1 MKNLYNSKIN
11 EVFLAQ
17 IKRNKKFSK
26 SKFNYL
32 PEEIYNFFFLTFTLL
47 FSLAIISHDPTDPN
61 FFKTGLG
68 DTINNYIGVFGSYIS
83 HITFMVLGNSSYFF
97 TSLLLYLALC
107 KYRILSNDIKLAS
120 LKNITLIV
128 IMLISLSLLFEFT
141 VPNSGGYL
149 GHLIFYYVSNYIG
162 DYGTLLASVLILIYS
177 FTIYFNVSIMSLLK
191 KTNKIFTYVY
201 LKTKYNIK
209 SFYEKT
215 NLKIQL
221 NKQKKDNIENN
232 KEKAPRSTTV
242 EILKEK
248 PVESKRAFKEKQ
260 QILFSD
266 DNNRLPLIEFL
277 EKHDSEIISHDEDSL
292 KLMSEL
298 LEQNLSHYGISA
310 KVKAVKPG
318 PIVTLFEIEP
328 VAGTKAATINTI
340 SKDLA
345 RTMTVPS
352 LRVVETV
359 PGTAHIGIEI
369 PNDDRETV
377 SLKDIISSKEF
388 EDSKAS
394 LTMAL
399 GKDIQGKPVCIDLH
413 KLPHLLVAGT
423 TGSGKSV
430 AVHSMIVSLLYKHDV
445 DHLKFL
451 MIDPKMLEL
460 STYEGLPHL
469 LHPVVTDMNEAK
481 SVLHWCVQE
490 MERRYRFMMD
500 LNVRNIQSY
509 NKQIKKNQDEGVNVV
524 YGPSE
529 GNNEKFHEKIP
540 YIVVVVDEFADM
552 MQTVGKKVEDL
563 ITRLAQKAR
572 AAGIHLILATQRP
585 SVNVITGLIKANI
598 PTRIGMKVSSNIDSR
613 TILDSM
619 GAEQLLGLGDM
630 LFRDSG
636 TNVLKR
642 IHGSYVS
649 ENEISKI
656 TDFLRE
662 QKISDE
668 IESILLEDND
678 DTTDNEINETSD
690 ELYNE
695 AVSIV
700 KETKKTSISFLQR
713 KLKIG
718 YNRAANLIEAMEA
731 KGILSEPQTNGNR
744 DIL

>member
-1 MKNLYNSKIN
+1 
-11 EVFLAQ
+11 LAQ
-17 IKRNKKFSK
+17 IKRNKKFTK
-26 SKFNYL
+26 TKLNYL
-32 PEEIYNFFFLTFTLL
+32 PKEIFNFFFLIFTLL
-47 FSLAIISHDPTDPN
+47 FTLSVISHDPSDPN

-68 DTINNYIGVFGSYIS
+68 DTINNYIGIFGSYVS
-83 HITFMVLGNSSYFF
+83 HITFMLFGKTTYFITVLLIYLVLERYGLVPSRGTTFSYKN
-97 TSLLLYLALC
+97 SLLVL
-107 KYRILSNDIKLAS
+107 
-120 LKNITLIV
+120 LI
-128 IMLISLSLLFEFT
+128 LISLSIMSDFILSGT
-141 VPNSGGYL
+141 GGYL
-149 GHLIFYYVSNYIG
+149 GHISLHHLSNYIG
-162 DYGTLLASVLILIYS
+162 AYGSVIASLVTLLYSLVYYFDISVLSTYNR
-177 FTIYFNVSIMSLLK
+177 FK
-191 KTNKIFTYVY
+191 KIFTYFY
-201 LKTKYNIK
+201 LKIKYK
-209 SFYEKT
+209 TLSFYEKT
-215 NLKIQL
+215 NLQIQL
-221 NKQKKDNIENN
+221 AKQKKINN
-232 KEKAPRSTTV
+232 KNIIKKEPNATEV
-242 EILKEK
+242 EIIK
-248 PVESKRAFKEKQ
+248 PKSIESKREFKEKQ
-260 QILFSD
+260 QTLFS
-266 DNNRLPLIEFL
+266 NNNKLPLLEFL
-277 EKHDSEIISHDEDSL
+277 EKHNSEIINHDEDSL
-292 KLMSEL
+292 KLMSEM
-298 LEQNLSHYGISA
+298 LEQNLQHYGISA

-328 VAGTKAATINTI
+328 IAGTKAATISTI

-388 EDSKAS
+388 ENSKAA

-399 GKDIQGKPVCIDLH
+399 GKDIQGKPVCVDLH

-430 AVHSMIVSLLYKHDV
+430 AVHSMIVSLLYKHDIEN
-445 DHLKFL
+445 LKFL

-509 NKQIKKNQDEGVNVV
+509 NKQLKQNIDNGIKTV
-524 YGPSE
+524 YGPTE
-529 GNNEKFHEKIP
+529 GNNEKYHEKLP

-598 PTRIGMKVSSNIDSR
+598 PTRIGLKVSSNIDSR

-630 LFRDSG
+630 LFRGSG
-636 TNVLKR
+636 TNVLQR
-642 IHGSYVS
+642 IHGAFVS
-649 ENEISKI
+649 EGEITKI
-656 TDFLRE
+656 ADFLRD
-662 QKISDE
+662 QKRNND
-668 IESILLEDND
+668 IESILLDND
-678 DTTDNEINETSD
+678 ETENQDEINETSD

-695 AVSIV
+695 AVNIV
-700 KETKKTSISFLQR
+700 KDTKKTSISFLQR

-731 KGILSEPQTNGNR
+731 KGILSEPQSNGNR

>member
-1 MKNLYNSKIN
+1 VSRNT
-11 EVFLAQ
+11 
-17 IKRNKKFSK
+17 IKVST
-26 SKFNYL
+26 Y
-32 PEEIYNFFFLTFTLL
+32 
-47 FSLAIISHDPTDPN
+47 
-61 FFKTGLG
+61 
-68 DTINNYIGVFGSYIS
+68 
-83 HITFMVLGNSSYFF
+83 
-97 TSLLLYLALC
+97 LYLKA
-107 KYRILSNDIKLAS
+107 KYKLGIL
-120 LKNITLIV
+120 
-128 IMLISLSLLFEFT
+128 
-141 VPNSGGYL
+141 
-149 GHLIFYYVSNYIG
+149 
-162 DYGTLLASVLILIYS
+162 
-177 FTIYFNVSIMSLLK
+177 
-191 KTNKIFTYVY
+191 
-201 LKTKYNIK
+201 
-209 SFYEKT
+209 YEKA
-215 NLKIQL
+215 NLKIRLLEQR
-221 NKQKKDNIENN
+221 NVDSSSITKKKPNDTKVDIV
-232 KEKAPRSTTV
+232 K
-242 EILKEK
+242 LK
-248 PVESKRAFKEKQ
+248 PQESKRAFKEKQ
-260 QILFSD
+260 QTLFSD
-266 DNNRLPLIEFL
+266 TNSKLPLLEFL
-277 EKHDSEIISHDEDSL
+277 DKHDSEIVNHDESSL
-292 KLMSEL
+292 KLMSEM
-298 LEQNLSHYGISA
+298 LEQNLGHYGITA
-310 KVKAVKPG
+310 KVKAVRPG

-377 SLKDIISSKEF
+377 SLKDIICSKEF
-388 EDSKAS
+388 ENSKAS

-399 GKDIQGKPVCIDLH
+399 GKDIQGNPICVDLH

-430 AVHSMIVSLLYKHDV
+430 AVHSMIISLLYKHDI

-460 STYEGLPHL
+460 SAYEGLPHL

-490 MERRYRFMMD
+490 MERRYRYMMD

-509 NKQIKKNQDEGVNVV
+509 NKEIKKNDESGVSKI
-524 YGPSE
+524 YTPTE
-529 GNNEKFHEKIP
+529 GNTEKYHQKLP

-563 ITRLAQKAR
+563 IIRLSQKAR

-598 PTRIGMKVSSNIDSR
+598 PTRLGLKVSSNIDSR

-630 LFRDSG
+630 LYRGSG
-636 TNVLKR
+636 THILQR
-642 IHGSYVS
+642 IHGAFVS
-649 ENEISKI
+649 ETEINKVA
-656 TDFLRE
+656 DYLRE
-662 QKISDE
+662 QKINDD
-668 IESILLEDND
+668 IESILLEDDELD
-678 DTTDNEINETSD
+678 DDIEINETSD
-690 ELYNE
+690 ELYSE
-695 AVSIV
+695 AVQIV

-731 KGILSEPQTNGNR
+731 KGILSEPQSNGNR
-744 DIL
+744 EIL

>member
-1 MKNLYNSKIN
+1 M
-11 EVFLAQ
+11 AQ
-17 IKRNKKFSK
+17 ISRNKKLSK
-26 SKFNYL
+26 TKFNYL
-32 PEEIYNFFFLTFTLL
+32 PKEIFNFFFLTFALL
-47 FSLAIISHDPTDPN
+47 FSLSIISYDPSDPN

-68 DTINNYIGVFGSYIS
+68 DTINNYIGIIGSYVS
-83 HITFMVLGNSSYFF
+83 HMTFMIFGNVSYLIASFIIYL
-97 TSLLLYLALC
+97 SLS
-107 KYRILSNDIKLAS
+107 KYRIISPSNAVTIARILLPVFFFFS
-120 LKNITLIV
+120 FCTILENI
-128 IMLISLSLLFEFT
+128 SSS
-141 VPNSGGYL
+141 SGGYI
-149 GHLIFYYVSNYIG
+149 GHVIFNYSSNYIG
-162 DYGTLLASVLILIYS
+162 TFGALIASVLITIYS
-177 FTIYFNVSIMSLLK
+177 LVYYLDISLYVFYK
-191 KTNKIFTYVY
+191 KIKKLGTYSY
-201 LKTKYNIK
+201 LKTKYKIS
-209 SFYEKT
+209 SFYEQLS
-215 NLKIQL
+215 LKIKLSKQRERSKIRDL
-221 NKQKKDNIENN
+221 NKEPNTAEINIIKPKK
-232 KEKAPRSTTV
+232 P
-242 EILKEK
+242 
-248 PVESKRAFKEKQ
+248 ESKRAFKEKQ
-260 QILFSD
+260 QTLFVD
-266 DNNRLPLIEFL
+266 QNNKLPLIEFL
-277 EKHDSEIISHDEDSL
+277 EKHDSEIINHDEASL
-292 KLMSEL
+292 KLMSEM

-328 VAGTKAATINTI
+328 VAGTKASTINNI

-377 SLKDIISSKEF
+377 SLKDIICSKEF
-388 EDSKAS
+388 ENSRAS

-399 GKDIQGKPVCIDLH
+399 GKDIQGKPVCVDLH

-430 AVHSMIVSLLYKHDV
+430 AVHSMIISLLYKHDI

-460 STYEGLPHL
+460 SSYEGLPHL

-481 SVLHWCVQE
+481 SVLYWCVQE
-490 MERRYRFMMD
+490 MERRYRYMMD

-509 NKQIKKNQDEGVNVV
+509 NKQIKENKEEGIDAI
-524 YGPSE
+524 YSPTE
-529 GNNEKFHEKIP
+529 GNNEKYHQKLP

-563 ITRLAQKAR
+563 IIRLSQKAR

-598 PTRIGMKVSSNIDSR
+598 PTRLGLKVSSNIDSR

-630 LFRDSG
+630 LYRGSG
-636 TNVLKR
+636 THVLQR
-642 IHGSYVS
+642 IHGAFVS
-649 ENEISKI
+649 EQEIAKVS
-656 TDFLRE
+656 DFLRE
-662 QKISDE
+662 QKVTDD
-668 IESILLEDND
+668 IESILLEDD
-678 DTTDNEINETSD
+678 DNEDNTEINETSD

-695 AVSIV
+695 AVNIV
-700 KETKKTSISFLQR
+700 KETRKTSISFLQR

-731 KGILSEPQTNGNR
+731 KGILSEPQQNGNR
-744 DIL
+744 EIL

>member
-1 MKNLYNSKIN
+1 MYNPYRN
-11 EVFLAQ
+11 EVDLAQ
-17 IKRNKKFSK
+17 IRRNKKFTQSK
-26 SKFNYL
+26 LSYL
-32 PEEIYNFFFLTFTLL
+32 PKEIYNFFFLAFTLL
-47 FSLAIISHDPTDPN
+47 FALSIISHDPSDPN

-68 DTINNYIGVFGSYIS
+68 DTINNYIGIFGSYIS
-83 HITFMVLGNSSYFF
+83 HITFMIFGKTSYFI
-97 TSLLLYLALC
+97 TALLIYLAFQ
-107 KYRILSNDIKLAS
+107 KYRILISTETPVS
-120 LKNITLIV
+120 LKNILLV
-128 IMLISLSLLFEFT
+128 IILLTSMSTISEHILSNT
-141 VPNSGGYL
+141 GGYL
-149 GHLIFYYVSNYIG
+149 GHIIFYYLSNYIG
-162 DYGTLLASVLILIYS
+162 VYGALLASVMSFAYS
-177 FTIYFNVSIMSLLK
+177 FIFYFDISVSNTLNKITKISTYIYFKTKYKLGNLYEQINLKVQLAKQK
-191 KTNKIFTYVY
+191 KTN
-201 LKTKYNIK
+201 LNIK
-209 SFYEKT
+209 IEKKP
-215 NLKIQL
+215 NLTQ
-221 NKQKKDNIENN
+221 
-232 KEKAPRSTTV
+232 V
-242 EILKEK
+242 EIVK
-248 PVESKRAFKEKQ
+248 PKSVESKRAFKEKQ
-260 QILFSD
+260 QILFGDS
-266 DNNRLPLIEFL
+266 NNKLPLLEFL
-277 EKHDSEIISHDEDSL
+277 QQHDSEIINHNEESL
-292 KLMSEL
+292 KLMSEM

-388 EDSKAS
+388 ENSKAA

-399 GKDIQGKPVCIDLH
+399 GKDIQGKPVCVDLH

-509 NKQIKKNQDEGVNVV
+509 NKQIKKNKDEGINAV
-524 YGPSE
+524 YSPTE
-529 GNNEKFHEKIP
+529 GNNERYHEKLP

-598 PTRIGMKVSSNIDSR
+598 PTRIGLKVSSNIDSR

-630 LFRDSG
+630 LFRGSG
-636 TNVLKR
+636 TNILQR
-642 IHGSYVS
+642 IHGAYVS
-649 ENEISKI
+649 EGEITKI
-656 TDFLRE
+656 SDFLRE
-662 QKISDE
+662 QKRNNE
-668 IESILLEDND
+668 IESILLEDDEPEEN
-678 DTTDNEINETSD
+678 NEINETSD

-695 AVSIV
+695 AVNIV

-731 KGILSEPQTNGNR
+731 KGILSEPQSNGNR
-744 DIL
+744 EIL

>member
-1 MKNLYNSKIN
+1 MYNPYRN
-11 EVFLAQ
+11 EVNLAQ
-17 IKRNKKFSK
+17 IRRNKKFTQSK
-26 SKFNYL
+26 LSYL
-32 PEEIYNFFFLTFTLL
+32 PKEIYNFFFLAFTLL
-47 FSLAIISHDPTDPN
+47 FALSIISHDPSDPN

-68 DTINNYIGVFGSYIS
+68 DTINNYIGIFGSYIS
-83 HITFMVLGNSSYFF
+83 HITFMIFGKTSYFI
-97 TSLLLYLALC
+97 TALLIYLAFQ
-107 KYRILSNDIKLAS
+107 KYRILIANETSVS
-120 LKNITLIV
+120 FKNIALV
-128 IMLISLSLLFEFT
+128 IILLTSMSTVFEYILSST
-141 VPNSGGYL
+141 GGYL
-149 GHLIFYYVSNYIG
+149 GHIIFYHLSNYIG
-162 DYGTLLASVLILIYS
+162 AYGTLLASVMSFVYS
-177 FTIYFNVSIMSLLK
+177 FIFYFDISVSN
-191 KTNKIFTYVY
+191 TFNKIMKMSTYIY
-201 LKTKYNIK
+201 LKTKYKLGNL
-209 SFYEKT
+209 YEQINLKVQLAKQKKT
-215 NLKIQL
+215 NLNIKV
-221 NKQKKDNIENN
+221 QKKPNL
-232 KEKAPRSTTV
+232 TQV
-242 EILKEK
+242 EIVKPK

-266 DNNRLPLIEFL
+266 SNNKLPLLEFL
-277 EKHDSEIISHDEDSL
+277 EQHDSEIINHDEESL
-292 KLMSEL
+292 KLMSEM

-388 EDSKAS
+388 ENSKAS

-399 GKDIQGKPVCIDLH
+399 GKDIQGKPVCVDLH

-509 NKQIKKNQDEGVNVV
+509 NKQIKKNKDEGINAV
-524 YGPSE
+524 YSPTE
-529 GNNEKFHEKIP
+529 GNNERYHEKLP

-598 PTRIGMKVSSNIDSR
+598 PTRIGLKVSSNIDSR

-630 LFRDSG
+630 LFRGSG
-636 TNVLKR
+636 TNILQR
-642 IHGSYVS
+642 IHGAYVS
-649 ENEISKI
+649 EGEITKI
-656 TDFLRE
+656 SDFLRE
-662 QKISDE
+662 QKRNNE
-668 IESILLEDND
+668 MESILLEDD
-678 DTTDNEINETSD
+678 EPEEQNEINETSD

-695 AVSIV
+695 AVNIV

-731 KGILSEPQTNGNR
+731 KGILSEPQSNGNR
-744 DIL
+744 EIL

>member
-1 MKNLYNSKIN
+1 
-11 EVFLAQ
+11 
-17 IKRNKKFSK
+17 
-26 SKFNYL
+26 
-32 PEEIYNFFFLTFTLL
+32 
-47 FSLAIISHDPTDPN
+47 
-61 FFKTGLG
+61 
-68 DTINNYIGVFGSYIS
+68 
-83 HITFMVLGNSSYFF
+83 
-97 TSLLLYLALC
+97 
-107 KYRILSNDIKLAS
+107 
-120 LKNITLIV
+120 
-128 IMLISLSLLFEFT
+128 ML
-141 VPNSGGYL
+141 
-149 GHLIFYYVSNYIG
+149 
-162 DYGTLLASVLILIYS
+162 
-177 FTIYFNVSIMSLLK
+177 
-191 KTNKIFTYVY
+191 
-201 LKTKYNIK
+201 
-209 SFYEKT
+209 
-215 NLKIQL
+215 
-221 NKQKKDNIENN
+221 
-232 KEKAPRSTTV
+232 
-242 EILKEK
+242 
-248 PVESKRAFKEKQ
+248 
-260 QILFSD
+260 
-266 DNNRLPLIEFL
+266 EFL
-277 EKHDSEIISHDEDSL
+277 DKHDSEIVNHDESSL
-292 KLMSEL
+292 KLMSEM
-298 LEQNLSHYGISA
+298 LEQNLGHYGITA
-310 KVKAVKPG
+310 KVKAVRPG

-377 SLKDIISSKEF
+377 SLKDIVCSKEF
-388 EDSKAS
+388 ENSKAS

-399 GKDIQGKPVCIDLH
+399 GKDIQGNPICVDLH

-430 AVHSMIVSLLYKHDV
+430 AVHSMIISLLYKHDI

-490 MERRYRFMMD
+490 MERRYRYMMD

-509 NKQIKKNQDEGVNVV
+509 NKEIKNNDESGVSKI
-524 YGPSE
+524 YTPTE
-529 GNNEKFHEKIP
+529 GNTEKYHQKLP

-563 ITRLAQKAR
+563 IIRLSQKAR

-598 PTRIGMKVSSNIDSR
+598 PTRLGLKVSSNIDSR

-630 LFRDSG
+630 LYRGSG
-636 TNVLKR
+636 THVLQR
-642 IHGSYVS
+642 IHGAFVS
-649 ENEISKI
+649 ETEINKVA
-656 TDFLRE
+656 DYLRE
-662 QKISDE
+662 QKINDD
-668 IESILLEDND
+668 IESILLEDD
-678 DTTDNEINETSD
+678 DMDDDIEINETSD
-690 ELYNE
+690 ELYSE
-695 AVSIV
+695 AVQVV

-731 KGILSEPQTNGNR
+731 KGILSEPQSNGNR
-744 DIL
+744 EIL

>member
-1 MKNLYNSKIN
+1 M
-11 EVFLAQ
+11 AQ
-17 IKRNKKFSK
+17 IRRNKKFTQSK
-26 SKFNYL
+26 LSYL
-32 PEEIYNFFFLTFTLL
+32 PKEIYNFFFLAFTLL
-47 FSLAIISHDPTDPN
+47 FALSIISHDPSDPN

-68 DTINNYIGVFGSYIS
+68 DTINNYIGIFGSYIS
-83 HITFMVLGNSSYFF
+83 HITFMIFGKTSYFI
-97 TSLLLYLALC
+97 TALLIYLAFQ
-107 KYRILSNDIKLAS
+107 KYRILITNETSVS
-120 LKNITLIV
+120 FKNIALV
-128 IMLISLSLLFEFT
+128 IILLTSMSTVSEYILSST
-141 VPNSGGYL
+141 GGYL
-149 GHLIFYYVSNYIG
+149 GHIIFYHLSNYIG
-162 DYGTLLASVLILIYS
+162 EYGALLASVMSFVYS
-177 FTIYFNVSIMSLLK
+177 FIFYFDISVSN
-191 KTNKIFTYVY
+191 TFNKIMKMTTYIY
-201 LKTKYNIK
+201 LKTKYKLGNL
-209 SFYEKT
+209 YEQINLKVQLAKQKKT
-215 NLKIQL
+215 NLNIKIE
-221 NKQKKDNIENN
+221 KKPNL
-232 KEKAPRSTTV
+232 TQV
-242 EILKEK
+242 EIVK
-248 PVESKRAFKEKQ
+248 PKSVESKRAFKEKQ

-266 DNNRLPLIEFL
+266 SNNKLPLLEFL
-277 EKHDSEIISHDEDSL
+277 EQHDSEIINHDEESL
-292 KLMSEL
+292 KLMSEM

-388 EDSKAS
+388 ENSKAS

-399 GKDIQGKPVCIDLH
+399 GKDIQGKPVCVDLH

-430 AVHSMIVSLLYKHDV
+430 AVHSMIVSLLYKHDI

-509 NKQIKKNQDEGVNVV
+509 NKQIKKNKDEGINAV
-524 YGPSE
+524 YSPTE
-529 GNNEKFHEKIP
+529 GNNERYHEKLP

-598 PTRIGMKVSSNIDSR
+598 PTRIGLKVSSNIDSR

-630 LFRDSG
+630 LFRGSG
-636 TNVLKR
+636 TNILQR
-642 IHGSYVS
+642 IHGAFVS
-649 ENEISKI
+649 EGEITKI
-656 TDFLRE
+656 SDFLRE
-662 QKISDE
+662 QKRNNE
-668 IESILLEDND
+668 MESILLEDD
-678 DTTDNEINETSD
+678 EPEEQNEINETSD

-695 AVSIV
+695 AVNIV

-731 KGILSEPQTNGNR
+731 KGILSEPQSNGNR
-744 DIL
+744 EIL

>member
-1 MKNLYNSKIN
+1 MYNPYRN
-11 EVFLAQ
+11 EVNLAQ
-17 IKRNKKFSK
+17 IRRNKKFTQSK
-26 SKFNYL
+26 LSYL
-32 PEEIYNFFFLTFTLL
+32 PKEIYNFFFLAFTLL
-47 FSLAIISHDPTDPN
+47 FALSIISHDPSDPN

-68 DTINNYIGVFGSYIS
+68 DTINNYIGIFGSYIS
-83 HITFMVLGNSSYFF
+83 HITFMIFGKTSYFI
-97 TSLLLYLALC
+97 TALLIYLAFQ
-107 KYRILSNDIKLAS
+107 KYRILITNSTSGSI
-120 LKNITLIV
+120 KNIALV
-128 IMLISLSLLFEFT
+128 IILLTSMSTVSEYILSST
-141 VPNSGGYL
+141 GGYL
-149 GHLIFYYVSNYIG
+149 GHIIFYHLSNYIG
-162 DYGTLLASVLILIYS
+162 AYGALLASVMSFVYS
-177 FTIYFNVSIMSLLK
+177 FIFYFDISVSN
-191 KTNKIFTYVY
+191 TFNKIMKISTYIY
-201 LKTKYNIK
+201 LKTKYKLGNL
-209 SFYEKT
+209 YEQINLKVQLAKQKKT
-215 NLKIQL
+215 NLNIKVE
-221 NKQKKDNIENN
+221 KKPNL
-232 KEKAPRSTTV
+232 TQV
-242 EILKEK
+242 EIVK
-248 PVESKRAFKEKQ
+248 PKSVESKRAFKEKQ

-266 DNNRLPLIEFL
+266 SNNKLPLLEFL
-277 EKHDSEIISHDEDSL
+277 EQHDSEIINHDEESL
-292 KLMSEL
+292 KLMSEM

-388 EDSKAS
+388 ENSKAA

-399 GKDIQGKPVCIDLH
+399 GKDIQGKPVCVDLH

-509 NKQIKKNQDEGVNVV
+509 NKQIKKNKDEGINAV
-524 YGPSE
+524 YSPTE
-529 GNNEKFHEKIP
+529 GNNERYHEKLP

-598 PTRIGMKVSSNIDSR
+598 PTRIGLKVSSNIDSR

-630 LFRDSG
+630 LFRGSG
-636 TNVLKR
+636 TNILQR
-642 IHGSYVS
+642 IHGAYVS
-649 ENEISKI
+649 EGEITKI
-656 TDFLRE
+656 SDFLRE
-662 QKISDE
+662 QKRNNE
-668 IESILLEDND
+668 MESILLEDD
-678 DTTDNEINETSD
+678 EPDEQNEINETSD

-695 AVSIV
+695 AVNIV

-731 KGILSEPQTNGNR
+731 KGILSEPQSNGNR
-744 DIL
+744 EIL

>member
-1 MKNLYNSKIN
+1 LSGTGGYLGHIS
-11 EVFLAQ
+11 LHHL
-17 IKRNKKFSK
+17 S
-26 SKFNYL
+26 NYIGAYGSVIASL
-32 PEEIYNFFFLTFTLL
+32 LTLL
-47 FSLAIISHDPTDPN
+47 FSLVH
-61 FFKTGLG
+61 
-68 DTINNYIGVFGSYIS
+68 
-83 HITFMVLGNSSYFF
+83 YF
-97 TSLLLYLALC
+97 
-107 KYRILSNDIKLAS
+107 DI
-120 LKNITLIV
+120 
-128 IMLISLSLLFEFT
+128 
-141 VPNSGGYL
+141 
-149 GHLIFYYVSNYIG
+149 
-162 DYGTLLASVLILIYS
+162 SVLSTYNR
-177 FTIYFNVSIMSLLK
+177 FK
-191 KTNKIFTYVY
+191 KIFTYLY
-201 LKTKYNIK
+201 LKIKYK
-209 SFYEKT
+209 VLSFYEKT
-215 NLKIQL
+215 NLQIQL
-221 NKQKKDNIENN
+221 AKQKKNNNENIIK
-232 KEKAPRSTTV
+232 KEPSTTQV
-242 EILKEK
+242 EIIKQK
-248 PVESKRAFKEKQ
+248 SIESKREFKEKQ
-260 QILFSD
+260 QTLFSD
-266 DNNRLPLIEFL
+266 NNKLPLLEFL
-277 EKHDSEIISHDEDSL
+277 EKHNSEIINHDEDSL
-292 KLMSEL
+292 KLMSEM
-298 LEQNLSHYGISA
+298 LEQNLQHYGISA

-328 VAGTKAATINTI
+328 IAGTKAATISTI

-388 EDSKAS
+388 ENSKAA

-399 GKDIQGKPVCIDLH
+399 GKDIQGKPVCVDLH

-430 AVHSMIVSLLYKHDV
+430 AVHSMIVSLLYKHDIEN
-445 DHLKFL
+445 LKFL

-509 NKQIKKNQDEGVNVV
+509 NKQLKQNIDDGIKTV
-524 YGPSE
+524 YGPTE
-529 GNNEKFHEKIP
+529 GNNEKYHEKLP

-598 PTRIGMKVSSNIDSR
+598 PTRIGLKVSSNIDSR

-630 LFRDSG
+630 LFRGSG
-636 TNVLKR
+636 TNVLQR
-642 IHGSYVS
+642 IHGAFVS
-649 ENEISKI
+649 EGEITKI
-656 TDFLRE
+656 ADFLRD
-662 QKISDE
+662 QKRNDD
-668 IESILLEDND
+668 IESILLDND
-678 DTTDNEINETSD
+678 ETENQEEINETSD

-695 AVSIV
+695 AVNIV
-700 KETKKTSISFLQR
+700 KDTKKTSISFLQR

-731 KGILSEPQTNGNR
+731 KGILSEPQSNGNR

>member
-1 MKNLYNSKIN
+1 DISIYDFYKKI
-11 EVFLAQ
+11 
-17 IKRNKKFSK
+17 KKLGT
-26 SKFNYL
+26 YL
-32 PEEIYNFFFLTFTLL
+32 
-47 FSLAIISHDPTDPN
+47 
-61 FFKTGLG
+61 
-68 DTINNYIGVFGSYIS
+68 
-83 HITFMVLGNSSYFF
+83 
-97 TSLLLYLALC
+97 
-107 KYRILSNDIKLAS
+107 
-120 LKNITLIV
+120 
-128 IMLISLSLLFEFT
+128 
-141 VPNSGGYL
+141 
-149 GHLIFYYVSNYIG
+149 
-162 DYGTLLASVLILIYS
+162 
-177 FTIYFNVSIMSLLK
+177 
-191 KTNKIFTYVY
+191 Y
-201 LKTKYNIK
+201 LKTKYKI
-209 SFYEKT
+209 STFYEQLS
-215 NLKIQL
+215 LKIKLSKQRERNKIRDL
-221 NKQKKDNIENN
+221 NKEPSTAEINIIKPKK
-232 KEKAPRSTTV
+232 
-242 EILKEK
+242 L
-248 PVESKRAFKEKQ
+248 ESKRAFKEKQ
-260 QILFSD
+260 QTLFVD
-266 DNNRLPLIEFL
+266 QNNKLPLIEFL
-277 EKHDSEIISHDEDSL
+277 EKHDSEIINHDEASL
-292 KLMSEL
+292 KLMSEM

-328 VAGTKAATINTI
+328 VAGTKASTINNI

-377 SLKDIISSKEF
+377 SLKDIICSKEF
-388 EDSKAS
+388 ENSRAS

-399 GKDIQGKPVCIDLH
+399 GKDIQGKPVCVDLH

-430 AVHSMIVSLLYKHDV
+430 AVHSMIISLLYKHDI

-460 STYEGLPHL
+460 SSYEGLPHL

-481 SVLHWCVQE
+481 SVLYWCVQE
-490 MERRYRFMMD
+490 MERRYRYMMD

-509 NKQIKKNQDEGVNVV
+509 NKQIKENKDEGIDAI
-524 YGPSE
+524 YTPTE
-529 GNNEKFHEKIP
+529 GNNEKFHQKLP

-563 ITRLAQKAR
+563 IIRLSQKAR

-598 PTRIGMKVSSNIDSR
+598 PTRLGLKVSSNIDSR

-630 LFRDSG
+630 LYRGSG
-636 TNVLKR
+636 THVLQR
-642 IHGSYVS
+642 IHGAFVS
-649 ENEISKI
+649 EQEIAKVS
-656 TDFLRE
+656 DFLRE
-662 QKISDE
+662 QKVTDD
-668 IESILLEDND
+668 IESILLEDD
-678 DTTDNEINETSD
+678 DNEDNTEINETSD

-695 AVSIV
+695 AVNIV
-700 KETKKTSISFLQR
+700 KETRKTSISFLQR

-731 KGILSEPQTNGNR
+731 KGILSEPQQNGNR
-744 DIL
+744 EIL

>member
-1 MKNLYNSKIN
+1 M
-11 EVFLAQ
+11 AQ
-17 IKRNKKFSK
+17 IRRNKKFTQSK
-26 SKFNYL
+26 LSYL
-32 PEEIYNFFFLTFTLL
+32 PKEIYNFFFLAFTLL
-47 FSLAIISHDPTDPN
+47 FALSIISHDPSDPN

-68 DTINNYIGVFGSYIS
+68 DTINNYIGIFGSYIS
-83 HITFMVLGNSSYFF
+83 HITFMIFGKTSYFI
-97 TSLLLYLALC
+97 TALLIYLAFQ
-107 KYRILSNDIKLAS
+107 KYRILITNETSAS
-120 LKNITLIV
+120 FKNIALV
-128 IMLISLSLLFEFT
+128 IILLTSMSTVSEYILSST
-141 VPNSGGYL
+141 GGYL
-149 GHLIFYYVSNYIG
+149 GHIIFYHLSNYIG
-162 DYGTLLASVLILIYS
+162 EYGALLASVMSFVYS
-177 FTIYFNVSIMSLLK
+177 FIFYFDISVSN
-191 KTNKIFTYVY
+191 TFNKIMKMTTYIY
-201 LKTKYNIK
+201 LKTKYKLGNL
-209 SFYEKT
+209 YEQINLKVQLAKQKKT
-215 NLKIQL
+215 NLNIKVE
-221 NKQKKDNIENN
+221 KKPNL
-232 KEKAPRSTTV
+232 TQV
-242 EILKEK
+242 EIVK
-248 PVESKRAFKEKQ
+248 PKSVESKRAFKEKQ

-266 DNNRLPLIEFL
+266 SNNKLPLLEFL
-277 EKHDSEIISHDEDSL
+277 EQHDSEIINHDEESL
-292 KLMSEL
+292 KLMSEM

-388 EDSKAS
+388 ENSKAA

-399 GKDIQGKPVCIDLH
+399 GKDIQGKPVCVDLH

-430 AVHSMIVSLLYKHDV
+430 AVHSMIVSLLYKHDI

-509 NKQIKKNQDEGVNVV
+509 NKQIKKNKDEGINAV
-524 YGPSE
+524 YSPTE
-529 GNNEKFHEKIP
+529 GNNERYHEKLP

-598 PTRIGMKVSSNIDSR
+598 PTRIGLKVSSNIDSR

-630 LFRDSG
+630 LFRGSG
-636 TNVLKR
+636 TNILQR
-642 IHGSYVS
+642 IHGAFVS
-649 ENEISKI
+649 EGEITKI
-656 TDFLRE
+656 SDFLRE
-662 QKISDE
+662 QKRNNE
-668 IESILLEDND
+668 MESILLEDD
-678 DTTDNEINETSD
+678 EPEEQNEINETSD

-695 AVSIV
+695 AVNIV

-731 KGILSEPQTNGNR
+731 KGILSEPQSNGNR
-744 DIL
+744 EIL

>member
-1 MKNLYNSKIN
+1 
-11 EVFLAQ
+11 LAQ
-17 IKRNKKFSK
+17 IKRNKKFTK
-26 SKFNYL
+26 TKLNYL
-32 PEEIYNFFFLTFTLL
+32 PKEIFNFFFLTFTLL
-47 FSLAIISHDPTDPN
+47 FTLSIISYDPSDPN

-68 DTINNYIGVFGSYIS
+68 DTINNYIGIFGSYVS
-83 HITFMVLGNSSYFF
+83 HITFMLFGKTTYFITVLLIYLVLERYGLVPSRGTTFSYKN
-97 TSLLLYLALC
+97 SLLVL
-107 KYRILSNDIKLAS
+107 
-120 LKNITLIV
+120 LI
-128 IMLISLSLLFEFT
+128 LISLSIISDFILSGT
-141 VPNSGGYL
+141 GGYL
-149 GHLIFYYVSNYIG
+149 GHISLHHLSNYIG
-162 DYGTLLASVLILIYS
+162 AYGSVIASLVTLLYSLVYYFDISVLSTYNR
-177 FTIYFNVSIMSLLK
+177 FK
-191 KTNKIFTYVY
+191 KIFTYLY
-201 LKTKYNIK
+201 LKIKYK
-209 SFYEKT
+209 TLSFYEKT
-215 NLKIQL
+215 NLQIQL
-221 NKQKKDNIENN
+221 AKQKKINN
-232 KEKAPRSTTV
+232 KNIIKKEPNATEV
-242 EILKEK
+242 EIIK
-248 PVESKRAFKEKQ
+248 PKSIESKREFKEKQ
-260 QILFSD
+260 QTLFS
-266 DNNRLPLIEFL
+266 NNNKLPLLEFL
-277 EKHDSEIISHDEDSL
+277 EKHNSEIINHDEDSL
-292 KLMSEL
+292 KLMSEM
-298 LEQNLSHYGISA
+298 LEQNLQHYGISA

-328 VAGTKAATINTI
+328 IAGTKAATISTI

-388 EDSKAS
+388 ENSKAA

-399 GKDIQGKPVCIDLH
+399 GKDIQGKPVCVDLH

-430 AVHSMIVSLLYKHDV
+430 AVHSMIVSLLYKHDIEN
-445 DHLKFL
+445 LKFL

-509 NKQIKKNQDEGVNVV
+509 NKQLKQNIDNGIKTV
-524 YGPSE
+524 YGPTE
-529 GNNEKFHEKIP
+529 GNNEKYHEKLP

-598 PTRIGMKVSSNIDSR
+598 PTRIGLKVSSNIDSR

-630 LFRDSG
+630 LFRGSG
-636 TNVLKR
+636 TNVLQR
-642 IHGSYVS
+642 IHGAFVS
-649 ENEISKI
+649 EGEITKI
-656 TDFLRE
+656 ADFLRD
-662 QKISDE
+662 QKRNND
-668 IESILLEDND
+668 IESILLDND
-678 DTTDNEINETSD
+678 ETENQDEINETSD

-695 AVSIV
+695 AVNIV
-700 KETKKTSISFLQR
+700 KDTKKTSISFLQR

-731 KGILSEPQTNGNR
+731 KGILSEPQSNGNR

>member
-1 MKNLYNSKIN
+1 
-11 EVFLAQ
+11 LAQ
-17 IKRNKKFSK
+17 IKRNKKFTK
-26 SKFNYL
+26 TKLNYL
-32 PEEIYNFFFLTFTLL
+32 PKEIFNFFFLIFTLL
-47 FSLAIISHDPTDPN
+47 FTLSVISHDPSDPN

-68 DTINNYIGVFGSYIS
+68 DTINNYIGIFGSYVS
-83 HITFMVLGNSSYFF
+83 HITFMLFGKTTYFITVLLIYLVLERYGLVPSRGTTFSYKN
-97 TSLLLYLALC
+97 SLLVL
-107 KYRILSNDIKLAS
+107 
-120 LKNITLIV
+120 LI
-128 IMLISLSLLFEFT
+128 LISLSIISDFILSGT
-141 VPNSGGYL
+141 GGYL
-149 GHLIFYYVSNYIG
+149 GHISLHHLSNYIG
-162 DYGTLLASVLILIYS
+162 AYGSVIASLVTLLYSLVYYFDISVLSTYNR
-177 FTIYFNVSIMSLLK
+177 FK
-191 KTNKIFTYVY
+191 KIFTYLY
-201 LKTKYNIK
+201 LKIKYK
-209 SFYEKT
+209 TLSFYEKT
-215 NLKIQL
+215 NLQIQL
-221 NKQKKDNIENN
+221 AKQKKINN
-232 KEKAPRSTTV
+232 KNIIKKEPNATEV
-242 EILKEK
+242 EIIK
-248 PVESKRAFKEKQ
+248 PKSIESKREFKEKQ
-260 QILFSD
+260 QTLFS
-266 DNNRLPLIEFL
+266 NNNKLPLLEFL
-277 EKHDSEIISHDEDSL
+277 EKHNSEIINHDEDSL
-292 KLMSEL
+292 KLMSEM
-298 LEQNLSHYGISA
+298 LEQNLQHYGISA

-328 VAGTKAATINTI
+328 IAGTKAATISTI

-388 EDSKAS
+388 ENSKAA

-399 GKDIQGKPVCIDLH
+399 GKDIQGKPVCVDLH

-430 AVHSMIVSLLYKHDV
+430 AVHSMIVSLLYKHDIEN
-445 DHLKFL
+445 LKFL

-509 NKQIKKNQDEGVNVV
+509 NKQLKQNIDNGIKTV
-524 YGPSE
+524 YGPTE
-529 GNNEKFHEKIP
+529 GNNEKYHEKLP

-598 PTRIGMKVSSNIDSR
+598 PTRIGLKVSSNIDSR

-630 LFRDSG
+630 LFRGSG
-636 TNVLKR
+636 TNVLQR
-642 IHGSYVS
+642 IHGAFVS
-649 ENEISKI
+649 EGEITKI
-656 TDFLRE
+656 ADFLRD
-662 QKISDE
+662 QKRNND
-668 IESILLEDND
+668 IESILLDND
-678 DTTDNEINETSD
+678 ETENQDEINETSD

-695 AVSIV
+695 AVNIV
-700 KETKKTSISFLQR
+700 KDTKKTSISFLQR

-731 KGILSEPQTNGNR
+731 KGILSEPQSNGNR

>member
-1 MKNLYNSKIN
+1 
-11 EVFLAQ
+11 LAQ
-17 IKRNKKFSK
+17 IKRNKKFTK
-26 SKFNYL
+26 TKLNYL
-32 PEEIYNFFFLTFTLL
+32 PKEIFNFFFLIFTLL
-47 FSLAIISHDPTDPN
+47 FTLSVISHDPSDPN

-68 DTINNYIGVFGSYIS
+68 DTINNYIGIFGSYVS
-83 HITFMVLGNSSYFF
+83 HITFMLFGKTTYFITVLLIYLVLERYGLVPSRGTTFSYKN
-97 TSLLLYLALC
+97 SLLVL
-107 KYRILSNDIKLAS
+107 
-120 LKNITLIV
+120 LI
-128 IMLISLSLLFEFT
+128 LISLSIISDFILSGT
-141 VPNSGGYL
+141 GGYL
-149 GHLIFYYVSNYIG
+149 GHISLHHLSNYIG
-162 DYGTLLASVLILIYS
+162 AYGSVIASLVTLLYSLVYYFDISVLSTYNR
-177 FTIYFNVSIMSLLK
+177 FK
-191 KTNKIFTYVY
+191 KIFTYLY
-201 LKTKYNIK
+201 LKIKYK
-209 SFYEKT
+209 TLSFYEKT
-215 NLKIQL
+215 NLQIQL
-221 NKQKKDNIENN
+221 AKQKKINN
-232 KEKAPRSTTV
+232 KNIIKKEPNATEV
-242 EILKEK
+242 EIIK
-248 PVESKRAFKEKQ
+248 PKSIESKREFKEKQ
-260 QILFSD
+260 QTLFSD
-266 DNNRLPLIEFL
+266 NNKLPLLEFL
-277 EKHDSEIISHDEDSL
+277 EKHNSEIINHDEDSL
-292 KLMSEL
+292 KLMSEM
-298 LEQNLSHYGISA
+298 LEQNLQHYGISA

-328 VAGTKAATINTI
+328 IAGTKAATISTI

-388 EDSKAS
+388 ENSKAA

-399 GKDIQGKPVCIDLH
+399 GKDIQGKPVCVDLH

-430 AVHSMIVSLLYKHDV
+430 AVHSMIVSLLYKHDIEN
-445 DHLKFL
+445 LKFL

-509 NKQIKKNQDEGVNVV
+509 NKQLKQNIDNGIKTV
-524 YGPSE
+524 YGPTE
-529 GNNEKFHEKIP
+529 GNNEKYHEKLP

-598 PTRIGMKVSSNIDSR
+598 PTRIGLKVSSNIDSR

-630 LFRDSG
+630 LFRGSG
-636 TNVLKR
+636 TNVLQR
-642 IHGSYVS
+642 IHGAFVS
-649 ENEISKI
+649 EGEITKI
-656 TDFLRE
+656 ADFLRD
-662 QKISDE
+662 QKRNND
-668 IESILLEDND
+668 IESILLDND
-678 DTTDNEINETSD
+678 ETENQDEINETSD

-695 AVSIV
+695 AVNIV
-700 KETKKTSISFLQR
+700 KDTKKTSISFLQR

-731 KGILSEPQTNGNR
+731 KGILSEPQSNGNR

>member
-17 IKRNKKFSK
+17 IKRNKKFTK
-26 SKFNYL
+26 AKFNYV

-47 FSLAIISHDPTDPN
+47 FSLAIISHDPSDPN

-83 HITFMVLGNSSYFF
+83 HITFMVLGNSSYFLMG
-97 TSLLLYLALC
+97 LLLYLALC
-107 KYRILSNDIKLAS
+107 KYRITRNDIKLFS
-120 LKNITLIV
+120 LKHIALMM
-128 IMLISLSLLFEFT
+128 IMLISLSLLFEYT
-141 VPNSGGYL
+141 TASSGGYL
-149 GHLIFYYVSNYIG
+149 GHSLFYYLSNYIG
-162 DYGTLLASVLILIYS
+162 DYGTLLASILSLIYS
-177 FTIYFNVSIMSLLK
+177 AIIYFKISVIALLN
-191 KTNKIFTYVY
+191 KTNKIFTYIY
-201 LKTKYNIK
+201 LKTKYNLK

-215 NLKIQL
+215 NLQIQL
-221 NKQKKDNIENN
+221 NKQKKVKIEHS
-232 KEKAPRSTTV
+232 KEKSPRNTKV

-248 PVESKRAFKEKQ
+248 PIESKREFKEKQ

-266 DNNRLPLIEFL
+266 SNNKLPLIEFL
-277 EKHDSEIISHDEDSL
+277 EKHNSEIINHDEASL
-292 KLMSEL
+292 KLMSEM

-310 KVKAVKPG
+310 KVQAVKPG

-377 SLKDIISSKEF
+377 SLKDIICSKEF
-388 EDSKAS
+388 ENSKAA

-509 NKQIKKNQDEGVNVV
+509 NKQVEKNQEEGVNVV

-529 GNNEKFHEKIP
+529 GNNEKYHEKIP

-642 IHGSYVS
+642 IHGSFVS

-662 QKISDE
+662 QKINED
-668 IESILLEDND
+668 IESILLD
-678 DTTDNEINETSD
+678 DDESIDTEINETSD

-731 KGILSEPQTNGNR
+731 KGILSEPQSNGNR
-744 DIL
+744 ELL

>member
-1 MKNLYNSKIN
+1 MKAKYKLGILYEKANLKI
-11 EVFLAQ
+11 
-17 IKRNKKFSK
+17 
-26 SKFNYL
+26 
-32 PEEIYNFFFLTFTLL
+32 
-47 FSLAIISHDPTDPN
+47 
-61 FFKTGLG
+61 
-68 DTINNYIGVFGSYIS
+68 
-83 HITFMVLGNSSYFF
+83 
-97 TSLLLYLALC
+97 
-107 KYRILSNDIKLAS
+107 
-120 LKNITLIV
+120 
-128 IMLISLSLLFEFT
+128 
-141 VPNSGGYL
+141 
-149 GHLIFYYVSNYIG
+149 
-162 DYGTLLASVLILIYS
+162 
-177 FTIYFNVSIMSLLK
+177 SLLK
-191 KTNKIFTYVY
+191 QRNADSSSITKKKPNDTKVDIVK
-201 LKTKYNIK
+201 LKP
-209 SFYEKT
+209 
-215 NLKIQL
+215 Q
-221 NKQKKDNIENN
+221 
-232 KEKAPRSTTV
+232 
-242 EILKEK
+242 
-248 PVESKRAFKEKQ
+248 ESKRAFKEKQ
-260 QILFSD
+260 QTLFSD
-266 DNNRLPLIEFL
+266 TNSKLPLLEFL
-277 EKHDSEIISHDEDSL
+277 DKHDSEIVNHDESSL
-292 KLMSEL
+292 KLMSEM
-298 LEQNLSHYGISA
+298 LEQNLGHYGITA
-310 KVKAVKPG
+310 KVKAVRPG

-377 SLKDIISSKEF
+377 SLKDIICSKEF
-388 EDSKAS
+388 ENSKAS

-399 GKDIQGKPVCIDLH
+399 GKDIQGNPICVDLH

-430 AVHSMIVSLLYKHDV
+430 AVHSMIISLLYKHDI

-460 STYEGLPHL
+460 SAYEGLPHL

-490 MERRYRFMMD
+490 MERRYRYMMD

-509 NKQIKKNQDEGVNVV
+509 NKEIKKNDESGVSKI
-524 YGPSE
+524 YTPTE
-529 GNNEKFHEKIP
+529 GNTEKYHQKLP

-563 ITRLAQKAR
+563 IIRLSQKAR

-598 PTRIGMKVSSNIDSR
+598 PTRLGLKVSSNIDSR

-630 LFRDSG
+630 LYRGSG
-636 TNVLKR
+636 THVLQR
-642 IHGSYVS
+642 IHGAFVS
-649 ENEISKI
+649 ETEINKVA
-656 TDFLRE
+656 DYLRE
-662 QKISDE
+662 QKINDD
-668 IESILLEDND
+668 IESILLEDDEMD
-678 DTTDNEINETSD
+678 DDIEINETSD
-690 ELYNE
+690 ELYSE
-695 AVSIV
+695 AVQIV

-731 KGILSEPQTNGNR
+731 KGILSEPQSNGNR
-744 DIL
+744 EIL

>member
-1 MKNLYNSKIN
+1 MYIYLKLKYKI
-11 EVFLAQ
+11 
-17 IKRNKKFSK
+17 K
-26 SKFNYL
+26 
-32 PEEIYNFFFLTFTLL
+32 
-47 FSLAIISHDPTDPN
+47 
-61 FFKTGLG
+61 
-68 DTINNYIGVFGSYIS
+68 
-83 HITFMVLGNSSYFF
+83 SSYEKVI
-97 TSLLLYLALC
+97 L
-107 KYRILSNDIKLAS
+107 RINLSKQ
-120 LKNITLIV
+120 KNK
-128 IMLISLSLLFEFT
+128 
-141 VPNSGGYL
+141 N
-149 GHLIFYYVSNYIG
+149 
-162 DYGTLLASVLILIYS
+162 
-177 FTIYFNVSIMSLLK
+177 
-191 KTNKIFTYVY
+191 
-201 LKTKYNIK
+201 YNINSNNESNEAK
-209 SFYEKT
+209 VDIVKPKT
-215 NLKIQL
+215 
-221 NKQKKDNIENN
+221 
-232 KEKAPRSTTV
+232 T
-242 EILKEK
+242 
-248 PVESKRAFKEKQ
+248 ESKRAFKEKQ
-260 QILFSD
+260 QTLFVDKS
-266 DNNRLPLIEFL
+266 NKLPLVEFL
-277 EKHDSEIISHDEDSL
+277 DKHASELINHDENSL
-292 KLMSEL
+292 KLMSEM
-298 LEQNLSHYGISA
+298 LEQNLKHYGIIA

-328 VAGTKAATINTI
+328 VAGTKAASINTI

-377 SLKDIISSKEF
+377 SLQDIICSKEF
-388 EDSKAS
+388 ENSKSS

-399 GKDIQGKPVCIDLH
+399 GKDIQGYPVCVDLH

-430 AVHSMIVSLLYKHDV
+430 AVHSMIISLLYKYGV
-445 DHLKFL
+445 EHLKFL

-460 STYEGLPHL
+460 SAYEGLPHL

-509 NKQIKKNQDEGVNVV
+509 NKQLEKNKEDGIDVL
-524 YGPSE
+524 YSPTE
-529 GNNEKFHEKIP
+529 GNNEKYHQKLP

-563 ITRLAQKAR
+563 IIRISQKAR

-598 PTRIGMKVSSNIDSR
+598 PTRLGLKVSSNIDSR

-630 LFRDSG
+630 LYRGSG
-636 TNVLKR
+636 THLLQR
-642 IHGSYVS
+642 IHGAYVS
-649 ENEISKI
+649 EAEI
-656 TDFLRE
+656 TRVADFLRD
-662 QKISDE
+662 QKANYD
-668 IESILLEDND
+668 IESILLEDD
-678 DTTDNEINETSD
+678 DNEVANEISETSD

-695 AVSIV
+695 AVKII
-700 KETKKTSISFLQR
+700 KDTKKTSISFLQR

-731 KGILSEPQTNGNR
+731 KGVLSEPQSNGNR
-744 DIL
+744 EIL

>member
-1 MKNLYNSKIN
+1 MYNPYRN
-11 EVFLAQ
+11 EVNLAQ
-17 IKRNKKFSK
+17 IRRNKKFTQSK
-26 SKFNYL
+26 LSYL
-32 PEEIYNFFFLTFTLL
+32 PKEIYNFFFLAFTLL
-47 FSLAIISHDPTDPN
+47 FALSIISHDPSDPN

-68 DTINNYIGVFGSYIS
+68 DTINNYIGIFGSYIS
-83 HITFMVLGNSSYFF
+83 HITFMIFGKTSYFI
-97 TSLLLYLALC
+97 TALLIYLAFQ
-107 KYRILSNDIKLAS
+107 KYRILITNETSAS
-120 LKNITLIV
+120 FKNIALV
-128 IMLISLSLLFEFT
+128 IILLTSMSTVSEYILSST
-141 VPNSGGYL
+141 GGYL
-149 GHLIFYYVSNYIG
+149 GHIIFYHLSNYIG
-162 DYGTLLASVLILIYS
+162 EYGALLASVMSFVYS
-177 FTIYFNVSIMSLLK
+177 FIFYFDISVSN
-191 KTNKIFTYVY
+191 TFNKIMKMTTYIY
-201 LKTKYNIK
+201 LKTKYKLGNL
-209 SFYEKT
+209 YEQINLKVQLAKQKKT
-215 NLKIQL
+215 NLNIKVE
-221 NKQKKDNIENN
+221 KKPNL
-232 KEKAPRSTTV
+232 TQV
-242 EILKEK
+242 EIVK
-248 PVESKRAFKEKQ
+248 PKSVESKRAFKEKQ

-266 DNNRLPLIEFL
+266 SNNKLPLLEFL
-277 EKHDSEIISHDEDSL
+277 EQHDSEIINHDEESL
-292 KLMSEL
+292 KLMSEM

-388 EDSKAS
+388 ENSKAA

-399 GKDIQGKPVCIDLH
+399 GKDIQGKPVCVDLH

-509 NKQIKKNQDEGVNVV
+509 NKQIKKNKDEGINAV
-524 YGPSE
+524 YSPTE
-529 GNNEKFHEKIP
+529 GNNERYHEKLP

-598 PTRIGMKVSSNIDSR
+598 PTRIGLKVSSNIDSR

-630 LFRDSG
+630 LFRGSG
-636 TNVLKR
+636 TNILQR
-642 IHGSYVS
+642 IHGAFVS
-649 ENEISKI
+649 EGEITKI
-656 TDFLRE
+656 SDFLRE
-662 QKISDE
+662 QKRNNE
-668 IESILLEDND
+668 MESILLEDD
-678 DTTDNEINETSD
+678 EPEEQNEINETSD

-695 AVSIV
+695 AVNIV

-731 KGILSEPQTNGNR
+731 KGILSEPQSNGNR
-744 DIL
+744 EIL

>member
-1 MKNLYNSKIN
+1 
-11 EVFLAQ
+11 LAQ
-17 IKRNKKFSK
+17 IKRNKKFTK
-26 SKFNYL
+26 TKLNYL
-32 PEEIYNFFFLTFTLL
+32 PKEIFNFFFLTFTLL
-47 FSLAIISHDPTDPN
+47 FTLSIISYDPSDPN

-68 DTINNYIGVFGSYIS
+68 DTINNYIGIFGSYVS
-83 HITFMVLGNSSYFF
+83 HITFMLFGKTTYFISVLLIYLVLERYGLVPSRGTIFSYKNSLLVLLIL
-97 TSLLLYLALC
+97 TSLSIISDF
-107 KYRILSNDIKLAS
+107 ILSG
-120 LKNITLIV
+120 T
-128 IMLISLSLLFEFT
+128 
-141 VPNSGGYL
+141 GGYL
-149 GHLIFYYVSNYIG
+149 GHISLHHLSNYIG
-162 DYGTLLASVLILIYS
+162 AYGSVIASLLTLLFSLVYYFDISVLSTYNR
-177 FTIYFNVSIMSLLK
+177 FK
-191 KTNKIFTYVY
+191 KIFTYLY
-201 LKTKYNIK
+201 LKIKYK
-209 SFYEKT
+209 VLSFYEKT
-215 NLKIQL
+215 NLQIQL
-221 NKQKKDNIENN
+221 AKQKKNNNENIIK
-232 KEKAPRSTTV
+232 KEPSTTQV
-242 EILKEK
+242 EIIKQK
-248 PVESKRAFKEKQ
+248 SIESKREFKEKQ
-260 QILFSD
+260 QTLFSD
-266 DNNRLPLIEFL
+266 NNKLPLLEFL
-277 EKHDSEIISHDEDSL
+277 EKHNSEIINHDEDSL
-292 KLMSEL
+292 KLMSEM
-298 LEQNLSHYGISA
+298 LEQNLQHYGISA

-328 VAGTKAATINTI
+328 IAGTKAATISTI

-388 EDSKAS
+388 ENSKAA

-399 GKDIQGKPVCIDLH
+399 GKDIQGKPVCVDLH

-430 AVHSMIVSLLYKHDV
+430 AVHSMIVSLLYKHDIEN
-445 DHLKFL
+445 LKFL

-509 NKQIKKNQDEGVNVV
+509 NKQLKQNIDDGIKTV
-524 YGPSE
+524 YGPTE
-529 GNNEKFHEKIP
+529 GNNEKYHEKLP

-598 PTRIGMKVSSNIDSR
+598 PTRIGLKVSSNIDSR

-630 LFRDSG
+630 LFRGSG
-636 TNVLKR
+636 TNVLQR
-642 IHGSYVS
+642 IHGAFVS
-649 ENEISKI
+649 EGEITKI
-656 TDFLRE
+656 ADFLRD
-662 QKISDE
+662 QKRNDD
-668 IESILLEDND
+668 IESILLDND
-678 DTTDNEINETSD
+678 ETENQEEINETSD

-695 AVSIV
+695 AVNIV
-700 KETKKTSISFLQR
+700 KDTKKTSISFLQR

-731 KGILSEPQTNGNR
+731 KGILSEPQSNGNR

>member
-1 MKNLYNSKIN
+1 M
-11 EVFLAQ
+11 AQ
-17 IKRNKKFSK
+17 IRRNKKFTK
-26 SKFNYL
+26 TKFNYV

-68 DTINNYIGVFGSYIS
+68 DTINNYIGVFGSYTS
-83 HITFMVLGNSSYFF
+83 HITFMVLGNSSYLM
-97 TSLLLYLALC
+97 TSLLLYLAMC
-107 KYRILSNDIKLAS
+107 KYRIISNNIKLFS
-120 LKNITLIV
+120 LKNIALIT
-128 IMLISLSLLFEFT
+128 IMLISLSSIFEFT
-141 VPNSGGYL
+141 TSNSGGFL
-149 GHLIFYYVSNYIG
+149 GHITFYYMSNYIG
-162 DYGTLLASVLILIYS
+162 GYGTLLASILFLIYS
-177 FTIYFNVSIMSLLK
+177 LIIYFKISVITLW
-191 KTNKIFTYVY
+191 NKINKTFMYTY
-201 LKTKYNIK
+201 LKTKYNLK
-209 SFYEKT
+209 SYYEKT

-221 NKQKKDNIENN
+221 NKQKKDNTENI
-232 KEKAPRSTTV
+232 KEKTSRNTKV
-242 EILKEK
+242 EIFKEK
-248 PVESKRAFKEKQ
+248 PVESKREFKEKQ

-266 DNNRLPLIEFL
+266 NISKLPLIEFL
-277 EKHDSEIISHDEDSL
+277 EKHNSEIINHDEDSL
-292 KLMSEL
+292 KLMSEM

-310 KVKAVKPG
+310 QVKAVKPG

-377 SLKDIISSKEF
+377 SLKDIICSKEF
-388 EDSKAS
+388 ENSKAS

-460 STYEGLPHL
+460 STYEGIPHL

-509 NKQIKKNQDEGVNVV
+509 NREVKKNKEDGIDVV

-642 IHGSYVS
+642 IHGSFVS

-662 QKISDE
+662 QKINDD
-668 IESILLEDND
+668 IESILLD
-678 DTTDNEINETSD
+678 DDEENIDNEINETSD

-695 AVSIV
+695 AVNIV

-731 KGILSEPQTNGNR
+731 KGILSEPQNNGNR
-744 DIL
+744 EIL

>member
-1 MKNLYNSKIN
+1 M
-11 EVFLAQ
+11 AQ
-17 IKRNKKFSK
+17 ISRNRKLSKTKFD
-26 SKFNYL
+26 YL
-32 PEEIYNFFFLTFTLL
+32 PKEIFNFFFLTFALL
-47 FSLAIISHDPTDPN
+47 FSLSIISYDPSDPN

-68 DTINNYIGVFGSYIS
+68 DTINNYIGIIGSYVSHMTFMIFGSA
-83 HITFMVLGNSSYFF
+83 SYLIAAFIIYL
-97 TSLLLYLALC
+97 SLS
-107 KYRILSNDIKLAS
+107 KYRIISPSSKGTVARTLLPVFFFISFCTILE
-120 LKNITLIV
+120 NI
-128 IMLISLSLLFEFT
+128 SSS
-141 VPNSGGYL
+141 SGGYL
-149 GHLIFYYVSNYIG
+149 GHVIFNHSSNYIG
-162 DYGTLLASVLILIYS
+162 AFGALIASVLIIIYS
-177 FTIYFNVSIMSLLK
+177 LVYYLDISLYNLYKKIMKIGTYF
-191 KTNKIFTYVY
+191 Y
-201 LKTKYNIK
+201 LKTKYKIN
-209 SFYEKT
+209 SFYEQVS
-215 NLKIQL
+215 LKIKL
-221 NKQKKDNIENN
+221 SKQRESTKIRDIN
-232 KEKAPRSTTV
+232 KEPNTT
-242 EILKEK
+242 EINIVK
-248 PVESKRAFKEKQ
+248 PKKLESKRAFKEKQ
-260 QILFSD
+260 QTLFID
-266 DNNRLPLIEFL
+266 QNNKLPLIEFL
-277 EKHDSEIISHDEDSL
+277 EKHDSEIINHDEASL
-292 KLMSEL
+292 KLMSEM

-328 VAGTKAATINTI
+328 VAGTKASTINNI

-377 SLKDIISSKEF
+377 SLKDIICSKEF
-388 EDSKAS
+388 ENSKAS

-399 GKDIQGKPVCIDLH
+399 GKDIQGKPVCVDLH

-430 AVHSMIVSLLYKHDV
+430 AVHSMIISLLYKHDI

-460 STYEGLPHL
+460 SSYEGLPHL

-481 SVLHWCVQE
+481 SVLYWCVQE
-490 MERRYRFMMD
+490 MERRYRYMMD

-509 NKQIKKNQDEGVNVV
+509 NKQIKQNNEEGINAI
-524 YGPSE
+524 YSPTE
-529 GNNEKFHEKIP
+529 GNNEKYHQKLP

-563 ITRLAQKAR
+563 IIRLSQKAR

-598 PTRIGMKVSSNIDSR
+598 PTRLGLKVSSNIDSR

-630 LFRDSG
+630 LYRGSG
-636 TNVLKR
+636 THVLQR
-642 IHGSYVS
+642 IHGAFVS
-649 ENEISKI
+649 EQEITKVS
-656 TDFLRE
+656 DFLRE
-662 QKISDE
+662 QKVTDD
-668 IESILLEDND
+668 IESILLEDDDNGD
-678 DTTDNEINETSD
+678 DTEINETSD

-695 AVSIV
+695 AVNIV
-700 KETKKTSISFLQR
+700 KETRKTSISFLQR

-731 KGILSEPQTNGNR
+731 KGILSEPQQNGNR
-744 DIL
+744 EIL

>member
-1 MKNLYNSKIN
+1 M
-11 EVFLAQ
+11 AQ
-17 IKRNKKFSK
+17 IKRNKKFTQTKLS
-26 SKFNYL
+26 YL
-32 PEEIYNFFFLTFTLL
+32 PKEIYNFFFLAFTLL
-47 FSLAIISHDPTDPN
+47 FALSIISHDPSDPN

-68 DTINNYIGVFGSYIS
+68 NTINNYIGIFGSYIS
-83 HITFMVLGNSSYFF
+83 HITFMILGKTSYFL
-97 TSLLLYLALC
+97 TALLIYLALQ
-107 KYRILSNDIKLAS
+107 KYRILITNEKS
-120 LKNITLIV
+120 LSFKNISLIV
-128 IMLISLSLLFEFT
+128 ILLFSLSMISEYILAG
-141 VPNSGGYL
+141 SGGYL
-149 GHLIFYYVSNYIG
+149 GHISFYHLSSYIG
-162 DYGTLLASVLILIYS
+162 TYGSLLASVMCLIYS
-177 FTIYFNVSIMSLLK
+177 FTYYFDISVSSTI
-191 KTNKIFTYVY
+191 NKAIKISTYIY
-201 LKTKYNIK
+201 LKTKYK
-209 SFYEKT
+209 VTSMYEQINLRMQLAKQKKT
-215 NLKIQL
+215 NL
-221 NKQKKDNIENN
+221 NN
-232 KEKAPRSTTV
+232 KVEKKSNDAEV
-242 EILKEK
+242 EIIK
-248 PVESKRAFKEKQ
+248 PKPIESKRAFKEKQ

-266 DNNRLPLIEFL
+266 SSSKLPLLEFL
-277 EKHDSEIISHDEDSL
+277 EQHDSEIINHNEESL
-292 KLMSEL
+292 KLMSEM

-377 SLKDIISSKEF
+377 SLKDIISSKEY
-388 EDSKAS
+388 ENSKAS

-399 GKDIQGKPVCIDLH
+399 GKDIQGKPVCVDLH

-430 AVHSMIVSLLYKHDV
+430 AVHSMIVSLLYKHDT
-445 DHLKFL
+445 DDLKFL

-490 MERRYRFMMD
+490 MDRRYRYMMD

-509 NKQIKKNQDEGVNVV
+509 NKQIKKDKEEGINSV
-524 YGPSE
+524 YGPTE
-529 GNNEKFHEKIP
+529 GNNERFHEKLP

-563 ITRLAQKAR
+563 IIRLSQKAR

-598 PTRIGMKVSSNIDSR
+598 PTRIGLKVSSNIDSR

-630 LFRDSG
+630 LFRGSG
-636 TNVLKR
+636 TNILQR
-642 IHGSYVS
+642 IHGAYVS
-649 ENEISKI
+649 EGEITKVA
-656 TDFLRE
+656 DFLRD
-662 QKISDE
+662 QKRNEE
-668 IESILLEDND
+668 IESILLD
-678 DTTDNEINETSD
+678 DDEPEAQTEINETSD

-695 AVSIV
+695 AVNIV

-731 KGILSEPQTNGNR
+731 KGILSEPQSNGNR
-744 DIL
+744 EIL

>member
-1 MKNLYNSKIN
+1 M
-11 EVFLAQ
+11 AQ
-17 IKRNKKFSK
+17 IKRNKKFTK
-26 SKFNYL
+26 TKLNYL
-32 PEEIYNFFFLTFTLL
+32 PKEIFNFFFLTFTLL
-47 FSLAIISHDPTDPN
+47 FTLSVISHDPSDPN

-68 DTINNYIGVFGSYIS
+68 DTINNYIGIFGSYVS
-83 HITFMVLGNSSYFF
+83 HMTFMIFGKTTYFITVLLIYLVLERYGLVPSRGTIFSYKN
-97 TSLLLYLALC
+97 SLLVL
-107 KYRILSNDIKLAS
+107 
-120 LKNITLIV
+120 LI
-128 IMLISLSLLFEFT
+128 LISLSILSDFILSGT
-141 VPNSGGYL
+141 GGYL
-149 GHLIFYYVSNYIG
+149 GHICLHHLSNYIG
-162 DYGTLLASVLILIYS
+162 AYGSVTASLVTLLYSLVYYFDISVLSTYHR
-177 FTIYFNVSIMSLLK
+177 FK
-191 KTNKIFTYVY
+191 KIFIYLY
-201 LKTKYNIK
+201 LKIKYK
-209 SFYEKT
+209 ALSFYEKT
-215 NLKIQL
+215 NLQIQL
-221 NKQKKDNIENN
+221 AKQKKNNN
-232 KEKAPRSTTV
+232 KNIIKKEPNTTEV
-242 EILKEK
+242 EIIK
-248 PVESKRAFKEKQ
+248 PKSIESKREFKEKQ
-260 QILFSD
+260 QTLFSD
-266 DNNRLPLIEFL
+266 NNKLPLLEFL
-277 EKHDSEIISHDEDSL
+277 EKHNSEIINHDEDSL
-292 KLMSEL
+292 KLMSEM
-298 LEQNLSHYGISA
+298 LEQNLQHYGISA

-328 VAGTKAATINTI
+328 IAGTKAATISTI

-388 EDSKAS
+388 ENSKAA

-399 GKDIQGKPVCIDLH
+399 GKDIQGKPVCVDLH

-430 AVHSMIVSLLYKHDV
+430 AVHSMIVSLLYKHDIEN
-445 DHLKFL
+445 LKFL

-509 NKQIKKNQDEGVNVV
+509 NKQLKQNIDDGIKTV
-524 YGPSE
+524 YGPTE
-529 GNNEKFHEKIP
+529 GNNEKYHEKLP

-598 PTRIGMKVSSNIDSR
+598 PTRIGLKVSSNIDSR

-630 LFRDSG
+630 LFRGSG
-636 TNVLKR
+636 TNVLQR
-642 IHGSYVS
+642 IHGAFVS
-649 ENEISKI
+649 EGEITKI
-656 TDFLRE
+656 ADFLRD
-662 QKISDE
+662 QKRNND
-668 IESILLEDND
+668 IESILLDND
-678 DTTDNEINETSD
+678 ETENQDEINETSD

-695 AVSIV
+695 AVNIV
-700 KETKKTSISFLQR
+700 KDTKKTSISFLQR

-731 KGILSEPQTNGNR
+731 KGILSEPQSNGNR

>member
-1 MKNLYNSKIN
+1 MYNPYRN
-11 EVFLAQ
+11 EVNLAQ
-17 IKRNKKFSK
+17 IRRNKKFTQSK
-26 SKFNYL
+26 LSYL
-32 PEEIYNFFFLTFTLL
+32 PKEIYNFFFLAFTLL
-47 FSLAIISHDPTDPN
+47 FALSIISHDPSDPN

-68 DTINNYIGVFGSYIS
+68 DTINNYIGIFGSYIS
-83 HITFMVLGNSSYFF
+83 HITFMIFGKTSYFI
-97 TSLLLYLALC
+97 TALLIYLAFQ
-107 KYRILSNDIKLAS
+107 KYRILITNETSAS
-120 LKNITLIV
+120 FKNIALV
-128 IMLISLSLLFEFT
+128 IILLTSMSTVSEYILSST
-141 VPNSGGYL
+141 GGYL
-149 GHLIFYYVSNYIG
+149 GHIIFYHLSNYIG
-162 DYGTLLASVLILIYS
+162 EYGALLASVMSFVYS
-177 FTIYFNVSIMSLLK
+177 FIFYFDISVSN
-191 KTNKIFTYVY
+191 TFNKIMKMTTYIY
-201 LKTKYNIK
+201 LKTKYKLGNL
-209 SFYEKT
+209 YEQINLKVQLAKQKKT
-215 NLKIQL
+215 NLNIKVE
-221 NKQKKDNIENN
+221 KKPNL
-232 KEKAPRSTTV
+232 TQV
-242 EILKEK
+242 EIVK
-248 PVESKRAFKEKQ
+248 PKSVESKRAFKEKQ
-260 QILFSD
+260 QILFGDS
-266 DNNRLPLIEFL
+266 NNKLPLLEFL
-277 EKHDSEIISHDEDSL
+277 QQHDSEIINHNEESL
-292 KLMSEL
+292 KLMSEM

-388 EDSKAS
+388 ENSKAA

-399 GKDIQGKPVCIDLH
+399 GKDIQGKPVCVDLH

-430 AVHSMIVSLLYKHDV
+430 AVHSMIVSLLYKHDI

-509 NKQIKKNQDEGVNVV
+509 NKQIKKNKDEGINAV
-524 YGPSE
+524 YSPTE
-529 GNNEKFHEKIP
+529 GNNERYHEKLP

-598 PTRIGMKVSSNIDSR
+598 PTRIGLKVSSNIDSR

-630 LFRDSG
+630 LFRGSG
-636 TNVLKR
+636 TNILQR
-642 IHGSYVS
+642 IHGAYVS
-649 ENEISKI
+649 EGEITKI
-656 TDFLRE
+656 SDFLRE
-662 QKISDE
+662 QKRNNE
-668 IESILLEDND
+668 MESILLEDD
-678 DTTDNEINETSD
+678 EPEEQNEINETSD

-695 AVSIV
+695 AVNIV

-731 KGILSEPQTNGNR
+731 KGILSEPQSNGNR
-744 DIL
+744 EIL

>member
-1 MKNLYNSKIN
+1 MSTVSEY
-11 EVFLAQ
+11 
-17 IKRNKKFSK
+17 
-26 SKFNYL
+26 
-32 PEEIYNFFFLTFTLL
+32 
-47 FSLAIISHDPTDPN
+47 
-61 FFKTGLG
+61 
-68 DTINNYIGVFGSYIS
+68 
-83 HITFMVLGNSSYFF
+83 
-97 TSLLLYLALC
+97 
-107 KYRILSNDIKLAS
+107 ILSS
-120 LKNITLIV
+120 T
-128 IMLISLSLLFEFT
+128 
-141 VPNSGGYL
+141 GGYL
-149 GHLIFYYVSNYIG
+149 GHIIFYHLSNYIG
-162 DYGTLLASVLILIYS
+162 EYGALLASVMSFVYS
-177 FTIYFNVSIMSLLK
+177 FIFYFDISVSN
-191 KTNKIFTYVY
+191 TFNKIMKMSTYIY
-201 LKTKYNIK
+201 LKTKYKLGNL
-209 SFYEKT
+209 YEQINLKVQLAKQKKT
-215 NLKIQL
+215 NLNIKVE
-221 NKQKKDNIENN
+221 KKPNL
-232 KEKAPRSTTV
+232 TQV
-242 EILKEK
+242 EIVKPK

-266 DNNRLPLIEFL
+266 SNNKLPLLEFL
-277 EKHDSEIISHDEDSL
+277 EQHDSEIINHDEESL
-292 KLMSEL
+292 KLMSEM

-388 EDSKAS
+388 ENSKAS

-399 GKDIQGKPVCIDLH
+399 GKDIQGKPVCVDLH

-430 AVHSMIVSLLYKHDV
+430 AVHSMIVSLLYKHDI

-509 NKQIKKNQDEGVNVV
+509 NKQIKKNKDEGINAV
-524 YGPSE
+524 YSPTE
-529 GNNEKFHEKIP
+529 GNNERYHEKLP

-598 PTRIGMKVSSNIDSR
+598 PTRIGLKVSSNIDSR

-630 LFRDSG
+630 LFRGSG
-636 TNVLKR
+636 TNILQR
-642 IHGSYVS
+642 IHGAFVS
-649 ENEISKI
+649 EGEITKI
-656 TDFLRE
+656 SDFLRE
-662 QKISDE
+662 QKRNNE
-668 IESILLEDND
+668 IESILLEDD
-678 DTTDNEINETSD
+678 EPEEQNEINETSD

-695 AVSIV
+695 AVNIV

-731 KGILSEPQTNGNR
+731 KGILSEPQSNGNR
-744 DIL
+744 EIL

>member
-17 IKRNKKFSK
+17 IKRNKKFTK
-26 SKFNYL
+26 AKFNYV

-47 FSLAIISHDPTDPN
+47 FSLAIISHDPSDPN

-83 HITFMVLGNSSYFF
+83 HITFMVLGNSSYFLMGLF
-97 TSLLLYLALC
+97 LYLALC
-107 KYRILSNDIKLAS
+107 KYRITRNDIKLFS
-120 LKNITLIV
+120 LKHIALMM
-128 IMLISLSLLFEFT
+128 IMLISLSLLFEYT
-141 VPNSGGYL
+141 TASSGGYL
-149 GHLIFYYVSNYIG
+149 GHSLFYYLSNYIG
-162 DYGTLLASVLILIYS
+162 NYGTLLASILSLIYS
-177 FTIYFNVSIMSLLK
+177 AIIYFKISVIALLN
-191 KTNKIFTYVY
+191 KTNKIFTYIY
-201 LKTKYNIK
+201 LKTKYNLK

-215 NLKIQL
+215 NLQIQL
-221 NKQKKDNIENN
+221 NKQKKVKIEHSE
-232 KEKAPRSTTV
+232 EKSPRNTKV

-248 PVESKRAFKEKQ
+248 PIESKREFKEKQ

-266 DNNRLPLIEFL
+266 SNNKLPLIEFL
-277 EKHDSEIISHDEDSL
+277 EKHNSEIINHDEASL
-292 KLMSEL
+292 KLMSEM

-310 KVKAVKPG
+310 KVQAVKPG

-377 SLKDIISSKEF
+377 SLKDIICSKEF
-388 EDSKAS
+388 ENSKAA

-509 NKQIKKNQDEGVNVV
+509 NKQVEKNQEEGVNVV

-529 GNNEKFHEKIP
+529 GNNEKYHEKIP

-642 IHGSYVS
+642 IHGSFVS

-662 QKISDE
+662 QKINED
-668 IESILLEDND
+668 IESILLD
-678 DTTDNEINETSD
+678 DDDESIDTEINETSD

-731 KGILSEPQTNGNR
+731 KGILSEPQSNGNR
-744 DIL
+744 ELL

>member
-1 MKNLYNSKIN
+1 
-11 EVFLAQ
+11 LAQ
-17 IKRNKKFSK
+17 IKRNKKFTK
-26 SKFNYL
+26 TKLNYL
-32 PEEIYNFFFLTFTLL
+32 PKEIFNFFFLTFTLL
-47 FSLAIISHDPTDPN
+47 FTLSVISHDPSDPN

-68 DTINNYIGVFGSYIS
+68 DTINNYIGIFGSYVS
-83 HITFMVLGNSSYFF
+83 HISFMILGKTTYFITVLLIYLVLERYGLVPSRGTVFSYKNSLLVLLIL
-97 TSLLLYLALC
+97 TSLSIISDF
-107 KYRILSNDIKLAS
+107 ILSG
-120 LKNITLIV
+120 T
-128 IMLISLSLLFEFT
+128 
-141 VPNSGGYL
+141 GGYL
-149 GHLIFYYVSNYIG
+149 GHISLHHLSNYIG
-162 DYGTLLASVLILIYS
+162 AYGSVTASLLTLLYSLVYYFDISVLSTYNR
-177 FTIYFNVSIMSLLK
+177 FK
-191 KTNKIFTYVY
+191 KIFTYIY
-201 LKTKYNIK
+201 LKIKYK
-209 SFYEKT
+209 VSSFYEKT
-215 NLKIQL
+215 NLQIQL
-221 NKQKKDNIENN
+221 AKQKKINNENIIKKQPNATE
-232 KEKAPRSTTV
+232 V
-242 EILKEK
+242 EIIK
-248 PVESKRAFKEKQ
+248 PKSTESKREFKEKQ
-260 QILFSD
+260 QTLFSD
-266 DNNRLPLIEFL
+266 NNKLPLLEFL
-277 EKHDSEIISHDEDSL
+277 EKHNSEIINHDEDSL
-292 KLMSEL
+292 KLMSEM
-298 LEQNLSHYGISA
+298 LEQNLQHYGISA

-328 VAGTKAATINTI
+328 IAGTKAATISTI

-388 EDSKAS
+388 ENSKAA

-399 GKDIQGKPVCIDLH
+399 GKDIQGKPVCVDLH
-413 KLPHLLVAGT
+413 KFPHLLVAGT

-430 AVHSMIVSLLYKHDV
+430 AVHSMIVSLLYKHDIEN
-445 DHLKFL
+445 LKFL

-509 NKQIKKNQDEGVNVV
+509 NKQLKQHSDDGIKTV
-524 YGPSE
+524 YGPTE
-529 GNNEKFHEKIP
+529 GNNEKYHEKLP

-598 PTRIGMKVSSNIDSR
+598 PTRIGLKVSSNIDSR

-630 LFRDSG
+630 LFRGSG
-636 TNVLKR
+636 TNVLQR
-642 IHGSYVS
+642 IHGAFVS
-649 ENEISKI
+649 EGEITKI
-656 TDFLRE
+656 ADFLRD
-662 QKISDE
+662 QKRNYD
-668 IESILLEDND
+668 IESILLDND
-678 DTTDNEINETSD
+678 ETENQDEINETSD

-700 KETKKTSISFLQR
+700 KDTKKTSISFLQR

-731 KGILSEPQTNGNR
+731 KGILSEPQSNGNR

>member
-1 MKNLYNSKIN
+1 LYNSYRN
-11 EVFLAQ
+11 EVNLAQ
-17 IKRNKKFSK
+17 IRRNKKFTQSK
-26 SKFNYL
+26 LSYL
-32 PEEIYNFFFLTFTLL
+32 PKEIYNFFFLAFTLL
-47 FSLAIISHDPTDPN
+47 FALSIISHDPSDPN

-68 DTINNYIGVFGSYIS
+68 DTINNYIGIFGSYIS
-83 HITFMVLGNSSYFF
+83 HITFMIFGKTSYFI
-97 TSLLLYLALC
+97 TALLIYLAFQ
-107 KYRILSNDIKLAS
+107 KYRILITNETSVS
-120 LKNITLIV
+120 FKNIALV
-128 IMLISLSLLFEFT
+128 IILLTSMSTVSEYILSST
-141 VPNSGGYL
+141 GGYL
-149 GHLIFYYVSNYIG
+149 GHIIFYHLSNYIG
-162 DYGTLLASVLILIYS
+162 EYGALLASVMSFVYS
-177 FTIYFNVSIMSLLK
+177 FIFYFDISVSN
-191 KTNKIFTYVY
+191 TFNKIMKMTTYIY
-201 LKTKYNIK
+201 LKTKYKLGNL
-209 SFYEKT
+209 YEQINLKVQLAKQKKT
-215 NLKIQL
+215 NLNIKVE
-221 NKQKKDNIENN
+221 KKPNL
-232 KEKAPRSTTV
+232 TQV
-242 EILKEK
+242 EIVK
-248 PVESKRAFKEKQ
+248 PKSVESKRAFKEKQ

-266 DNNRLPLIEFL
+266 SNNKLPLLEFL
-277 EKHDSEIISHDEDSL
+277 EQHDSEIINHDEESL
-292 KLMSEL
+292 KLMSEM

-388 EDSKAS
+388 ENSKAA

-399 GKDIQGKPVCIDLH
+399 GKDIQGKPVCVDLH

-430 AVHSMIVSLLYKHDV
+430 AVHSMIVSLLYKHDI

-509 NKQIKKNQDEGVNVV
+509 NKQIKKNKDEGINAV
-524 YGPSE
+524 YSPTE
-529 GNNEKFHEKIP
+529 GNNERYHEKLP

-598 PTRIGMKVSSNIDSR
+598 PTRIGLKVSSNIDSR

-630 LFRDSG
+630 LFRGSG
-636 TNVLKR
+636 TKY
-642 IHGSYVS
+642 SS
-649 ENEISKI
+649 ENSW
-656 TDFLRE
+656 
-662 QKISDE
+662 
-668 IESILLEDND
+668 
-678 DTTDNEINETSD
+678 
-690 ELYNE
+690 
-695 AVSIV
+695 
-700 KETKKTSISFLQR
+700 SFC
-713 KLKIG
+713 K
-718 YNRAANLIEAMEA
+718 
-731 KGILSEPQTNGNR
+731 
-744 DIL
+744 

>member
-1 MKNLYNSKIN
+1 M
-11 EVFLAQ
+11 
-17 IKRNKKFSK
+17 
-26 SKFNYL
+26 
-32 PEEIYNFFFLTFTLL
+32 
-47 FSLAIISHDPTDPN
+47 
-61 FFKTGLG
+61 
-68 DTINNYIGVFGSYIS
+68 
-83 HITFMVLGNSSYFF
+83 
-97 TSLLLYLALC
+97 C
-107 KYRILSNDIKLAS
+107 
-120 LKNITLIV
+120 
-128 IMLISLSLLFEFT
+128 
-141 VPNSGGYL
+141 
-149 GHLIFYYVSNYIG
+149 
-162 DYGTLLASVLILIYS
+162 LIYS
-177 FTIYFNVSIMSLLK
+177 FTYYFDISVSSTI
-191 KTNKIFTYVY
+191 NKAIKISTYIY
-201 LKTKYNIK
+201 LKTKYK
-209 SFYEKT
+209 VTSMYEQINLRMQLAKQKKT
-215 NLKIQL
+215 NL
-221 NKQKKDNIENN
+221 NN
-232 KEKAPRSTTV
+232 KVEKKSNDAEV
-242 EILKEK
+242 EIIK
-248 PVESKRAFKEKQ
+248 PKPIESKRAFKEKQ

-266 DNNRLPLIEFL
+266 SSSKLPLLEFL
-277 EKHDSEIISHDEDSL
+277 EQHDSEIINHNEESL
-292 KLMSEL
+292 KLMSEM

-377 SLKDIISSKEF
+377 SLKDIISSKEY
-388 EDSKAS
+388 ENSKAS

-399 GKDIQGKPVCIDLH
+399 GKDIQGKPVCVDLH

-430 AVHSMIVSLLYKHDV
+430 AVHSMIVSLLYKHDI
-445 DHLKFL
+445 DDLKFL

-490 MERRYRFMMD
+490 MDRRYRYMMD

-509 NKQIKKNQDEGVNVV
+509 NKQIKKDKEEGINSV
-524 YGPSE
+524 YGPTE
-529 GNNEKFHEKIP
+529 GNNERFHEKLP

-563 ITRLAQKAR
+563 IIRLSQKAR

-598 PTRIGMKVSSNIDSR
+598 PTRIGLKVSSNIDSR

-630 LFRDSG
+630 LFRGSG
-636 TNVLKR
+636 TNILQR
-642 IHGSYVS
+642 IHGAYVS
-649 ENEISKI
+649 EGEITKVA
-656 TDFLRE
+656 DFLRD
-662 QKISDE
+662 QKRNEE
-668 IESILLEDND
+668 IESILLD
-678 DTTDNEINETSD
+678 DDEPEAQTEINETSD

-695 AVSIV
+695 AVNIV

-731 KGILSEPQTNGNR
+731 KGILSEPQSNGNR
-744 DIL
+744 EIL